1 MPVDATPDKMTVIPR
16 DSASLVILRG
26 TVDTP
31 QVLLGK
37 RRDDARFMPG
47 SYVFPGG
54 AVDPGDLILGDDPTW
69 PGTRFHAA
77 ALRESWEEIG
87 ATIAKSGS
95 RAAPSDAED
104 PFLRALTDA
113 GMIPAPEDLHYI
125 ARAITPP
132 PSRIRF
138 DTRFFM
144 AFDDS
149 LFGTPRAMG
158 ELPDVLWVDAVDAL
172 TSEKVRSVTKFVLE
186 EALGLWRHGES
197 LTDGDRPIRIF
208 SARIMGQEP
217 QSAGLM

>member
-1 MPVDATPDKMTVIPR
+1 MPVDDSAVTPR

-26 TVDTP
+26 TVDAP

-54 AVDPGDLILGDDPTW
+54 AVDPGDLILGDDPAW

-87 ATIAKSGS
+87 ATIATSGS
-95 RAAPSDAED
+95 WAVPSDAED
-104 PFLRALTDA
+104 PFLSALIDA
-113 GMIPAPEDLHYI
+113 GMIPAPDALHYI

-158 ELPDVLWVDAVDAL
+158 ELPDVLWVDADDAL
-172 TSEKVRSVTKFVLE
+172 TSDKVRSVTKFVLE
-186 EALGLWRHGES
+186 EALSLWRHGTR
-197 LTDGDRPIRIF
+197 LTDANRPIRIF
-208 SARIMGQEP
+208 SARIVGQEP
-217 QSAGLM
+217 QSTGLT

>member
-1 MPVDATPDKMTVIPR
+1 MPVDGSPVIPR

-26 TVDTP
+26 SVDAP

-87 ATIAKSGS
+87 ATIAKAGSLSVPSGT
-95 RAAPSDAED
+95 ED
-104 PFLRALTDA
+104 PFLDALTDA
-113 GMIPAPEDLHYI
+113 GMIPAPDALHYI

-158 ELPDVLWVDAVDAL
+158 ELPDVLWVDADAAL
-172 TSEKVRSVTKFVLE
+172 SSEKVRSVTKFVLE
-186 EALGLWRHGES
+186 EAMDLWRHGTRLSDAE
-197 LTDGDRPIRIF
+197 RPIRIF
-208 SARIMGQEP
+208 SARIVGQEP
-217 QSAGLM
+217 QTAGLT